1 MRRFH
6 LSIAIFSGL
15 IIIMLIFAFCVDL
28 SSSGTAYSGRE
39 DIVDGW
45 TDQSRKTV
53 SLSRVFEKDSPD
65 INTFTHEINGST
77 LNGRGL
83 CLVTHNINFTVSL
96 GDEIIYEFYPQLGE
110 STECATAKLSTP

>member
-6 LSIAIFSGL
+6 LSIAIFSGFI

-45 TDQSRKTV
+45 TDQSGRTV
-53 SLSRVFEKDSPD
+53 SLSRVF
-65 INTFTHEINGST
+65 
-77 LNGRGL
+77 
-83 CLVTHNINFTVSL
+83 
-96 GDEIIYEFYPQLGE
+96 
-110 STECATAKLSTP
+110 